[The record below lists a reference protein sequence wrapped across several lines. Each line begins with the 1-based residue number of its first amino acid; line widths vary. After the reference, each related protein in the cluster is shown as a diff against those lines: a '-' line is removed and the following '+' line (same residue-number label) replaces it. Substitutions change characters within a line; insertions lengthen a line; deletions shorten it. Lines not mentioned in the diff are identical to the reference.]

1 LQLQQRG
8 QKQWYQPFV
17 KDSPT
22 CIDIVISGNNP
33 ESNSGPA
40 IHHNPSILQNF
51 LCGKPCL
58 HREIGSAFR
67 AWTANTLRGKT
78 ELVLKQKAQ
87 NVQYFASA
95 K

>member
-51 LCGKPCL
+51 YAASRVSTAK
-58 HREIGSAFR
+58 IGSAFR